1 MKNAKAK
8 KKSRAGEPLKIRL
21 EAMWMHV
28 LESDV
33 KDRGVIVKIAGWT
46 SSGRKVEIS
55 VDRDEYGLR
64 NNIGTLRG
72 AMACMVTKAMARA
85 RMIEGWMNHSTP
97 PEVPTT

>member
-8 KKSRAGEPLKIRL
+8 RKSRVGEPLKIRMTL
-21 EAMWMHV
+21 MRIRV
-28 LESDV
+28 LEPDV
-33 KDRGVIVKIAGWT
+33 SDRGVTVKIMGWT
-46 SSGRKVEIS
+46 ASGRQVEIS
-55 VDRDEYGLR
+55 VDRDEYSLR
-64 NNIGTLRG
+64 NNIGVLRG